1 MMCPK
6 CTAADD
12 TVIDSREVAD
22 GEAVRRRRR
31 CRACG
36 TRWTTYERMD
46 TVVAAS
52 LNELE
57 LDRTLA
63 MLDQLR
69 ERLLQVRTRT
79 RRLHNVRLG

>member
-6 CTAADD
+6 CAGDDD

-31 CRACG
+31 CGACG
-36 TRWTTYERMD
+36 TRWTTYERRD
-46 TVVAAS
+46 TIQAAS

-63 MLDQLR
+63 TLEQLR

-79 RRLHNVRLG
+79 RRLHNVRSG